1 VTNSWSHN
9 WYRVYRVIFGVYLLQ
24 HFLWL
29 LPWGVELF
37 SSAGI
42 LPEASMSPLLRL
54 FPNVF
59 LVSDSPLFVQ
69 LCVVAAALCSVLLI
83 LGKFDR
89 VMAVLIWYLWACF
102 YGRNPMIANP
112 SLPFIGWLLLAYAA
126 IPPPS
131 RVENAAEQR
140 LSQEWKLPSQ
150 VFLAAWIVMSLAYL
164 YSGYTKLVSPSWV
177 DGTALTRVLSNP
189 LARDTV
195 LRSFLLGLPPI
206 SMKLATWSVLA
217 LELTFAPLAIF
228 RRVRPFVWTAM
239 VSLHLAL
246 LVLINFADLTLGM
259 LLVHTFTFDASWVR
273 SFRWASSPS
282 GDGWHWWQRACSRW
296 HAL

>member
-1 VTNSWSHN
+1 
-9 WYRVYRVIFGVYLLQ
+9 
-24 HFLWL
+24 
-29 LPWGVELF
+29 
-37 SSAGI
+37 
-42 LPEASMSPLLRL
+42 MSPLLRL

-126 IPPPS
+126 ILPPS

-164 YSGYTKLVSPSWV
+164 YSGYTKLVSPSWI

-228 RRVRPFVWTAM
+228 RRVRPFVWTSM